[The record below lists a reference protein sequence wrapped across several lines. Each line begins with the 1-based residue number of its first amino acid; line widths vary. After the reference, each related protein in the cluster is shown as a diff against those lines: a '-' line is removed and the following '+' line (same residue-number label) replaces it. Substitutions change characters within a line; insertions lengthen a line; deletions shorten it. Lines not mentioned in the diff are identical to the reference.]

1 IGPRARSPF
10 RWIGGPGRLVGSSA
24 CRLAGKSAGRLVGV
38 PVCQLAS
45 LPAGRQVG
53 SRSAGRRA
61 GRSAR
66 QLVGCA
72 DATPAG
78 RMIASMPR
86 LTRIYTRKGD
96 DGTTGL
102 GGGQRVPKDARRVSV
117 YGTVDE
123 LNSHLGVVLAALPA
137 ARLVPAIERI

>member
-1 IGPRARSPF
+1 DRASCPVPF
-10 RWIGGPGRLVGSSA
+10 SLDRRTRSA
-24 CRLAGKSAGRLVGV
+24 CRLVGV
-38 PVCQLAS
+38 PACRQVSRSACRRASLPACQLAS

-123 LNSHLGVVLAALPA
+123 LNSHL
-137 ARLVPAIERI
+137 